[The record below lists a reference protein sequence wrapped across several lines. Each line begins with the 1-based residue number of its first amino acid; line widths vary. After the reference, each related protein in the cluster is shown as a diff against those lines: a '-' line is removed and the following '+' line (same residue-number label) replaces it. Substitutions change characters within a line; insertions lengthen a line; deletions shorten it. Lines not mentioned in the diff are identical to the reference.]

1 MLKRAAIP
9 RPLYELKVRQQPE
22 RARLCSYKEENETID
37 RRPVDPPPVVELR
50 SHEIPSERLLE
61 STSFFIRASIVS
73 ATAVPVPVPDHGLP
87 STSEPYYS
95 AIKTPIGADATT
107 GEVVQTPEK
116 LKLTDGRI
124 AALCIFAKLSVRVP
138 GVFRLMFT
146 LYETTDAGIIELTRT
161 VSEPFEVFSPKLF
174 KGMHESTALTRHLA
188 AQGLKVKLRTDT
200 SVGRQSTSRRR
211 TPAATTPTHVAFDKT
226 LTASPMTAM
235 STEIVKVQPQP
246 VQTATSLTRHSP
258 IDNRSASIQ
267 PRKVMTASD
276 RSLIWKTPMEP
287 FGYANEQAIA
297 GPGPTTAGKRRFM
310 DDGMMPSLKELSSRF
325 DWTPTPP
332 ATDLAAF
339 SLSRYGSPGNL
350 HQYRSS
356 PAHGSGSPAIRPSSP
371 HRPGPAP
378 ISAESLGSYHP
389 GQASA
394 STSSSQSSFTRS
406 SVSSSTEAITSPFS
420 TANQT
425 RRSSSYTQPSSVSS
439 TLPSPFPRLNLGP
452 GDDGIPIL
460 PIPSMFASSSSRPP
474 PFVPPSVHQVLE
486 PHSHSHSNSPSLLP
500 SSIPVHHQPMAYN
513 SPDIVVPLP
522 RLPVAGRVPPFD
534 PGSEIGHGIPPPGMP
549 GPGSDERYIHA
560 QNPGHSHYTAG
571 PGHIDSYGTQFAG
584 AGAGP
589 LPPSTLPPIRP
600 LTDEPLRDHRRERR

>member
-1 MLKRAAIP
+1 MLKRAAVA

-50 SHEIPSERLLE
+50 SHEIPSD
-61 STSFFIRASIVS
+61 IVS

-87 STSEPYYS
+87 SVSEPYYS

-116 LKLTDGRI
+116 LKLLDGRP

-146 LYETTDAGIIELTRT
+146 LFETTDAGIVELART
-161 VSEPFEVFSPKLF
+161 VSDPFEVFSPKLF
-174 KGMHESTALTRHLA
+174 KGMHESTPLTRHLA

-211 TPAATTPTHVAFDKT
+211 TPAATTPIHVAFEKTSDKT
-226 LTASPMTAM
+226 STATFPMTAT
-235 STEIVKVQPQP
+235 SASVVKIQPAR
-246 VQTATSLTRHSP
+246 TANNSTRHSP
-258 IDNRSASIQ
+258 VDTRSISVQ
-267 PRKVMTASD
+267 PRKVMATSN

-310 DDGMMPSLKELSSRF
+310 DDGMIPSLVELSNRF

-339 SLSRYGSPGNL
+339 SLSRNGSPGQL
-350 HQYRSS
+350 PQ
-356 PAHGSGSPAIRPSSP
+356 HGSGPAGGPGSAPVRSTSP
-371 HRPGPAP
+371 HRPGPSP
-378 ISAESLGSYHP
+378 VLDESGGPYLGGRTS
-389 GQASA
+389 ASA
-394 STSSSQSSFTRS
+394 SASASSSQSSFTRS
-406 SVSSSTEAITSPFS
+406 SASASTEHIASPFS
-420 TANQT
+420 TTNHT

-460 PIPSMFASSSSRPP
+460 PLPSMYASSSSRPP

-486 PHSHSHSNSPSLLP
+486 PQSHSPSRPHSHSHSPSTPSLP
-500 SSIPVHHQPMAYN
+500 NTVYHHQSITYN
-513 SPDIVVPLP
+513 SPDIAVPSP
-522 RLPVAGRVPPFD
+522 RLPLAGRAPPFD
-534 PGSEIGHGIPPPGMP
+534 PGSEMGHGIPPMVSQQLEDRYMP
-549 GPGSDERYIHA
+549 SVGRGYPH
-560 QNPGHSHYTAG
+560 
-571 PGHIDSYGTQFAG
+571 
-584 AGAGP
+584 
-589 LPPSTLPPIRP
+589 LPPGYVDPPGAHSAVVARPLSTLPPIRP
-600 LTDEPLRDHRRERR
+600 LTDEPLRDYGRDGP